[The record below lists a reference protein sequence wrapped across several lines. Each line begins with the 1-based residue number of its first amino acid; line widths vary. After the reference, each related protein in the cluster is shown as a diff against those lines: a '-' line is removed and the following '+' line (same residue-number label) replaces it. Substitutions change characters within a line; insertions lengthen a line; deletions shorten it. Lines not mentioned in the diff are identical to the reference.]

1 MEGKERSAGRV
12 VGGVDTHKD
21 LHVAAVV
28 DELDRVLASQ
38 CFATT
43 RHGYKQ
49 MLAWMG
55 AFGSLQ
61 RVGIEATG
69 TYGAGLLRYMQKAG
83 IEVLE
88 VTTPDKHDRRKAR
101 GKTMILT
108 RRTRPMQ
115 RLPASAPSRPKAA
128 TA

>member
-1 MEGKERSAGRV
+1 M
-12 VGGVDTHKD
+12 
-21 LHVAAVV
+21 
-28 DELDRVLASQ
+28 LASQ
-38 CFATT
+38 SFATT
-43 RHGYKQ
+43 RDGYKQ

-61 RVGIEATG
+61 RVGIEVTG
-69 TYGAGLLRYMQKAG
+69 TYGAGQLRYMQKAG

-88 VTTPDKHDRRKAR
+88 VTTPDKQDRRKR
-101 GKTMILT
+101 GKNDDLDAQ
-108 RRTRPMQ
+108 TRPTQ